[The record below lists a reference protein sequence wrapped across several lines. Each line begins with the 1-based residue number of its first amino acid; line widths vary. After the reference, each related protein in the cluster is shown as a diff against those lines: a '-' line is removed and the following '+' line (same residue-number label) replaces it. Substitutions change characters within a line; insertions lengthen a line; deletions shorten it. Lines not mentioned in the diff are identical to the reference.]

1 VLIELFL
8 PKGPRLNFF
17 IISGLILGFA
27 GVVLIFNHDLSK
39 VIDPSYFWGYAA
51 LFVSIISWAGG
62 SIYSKRKKVDVHPL
76 MGAAVQMFIAGLSQI
91 TAGAVLGEF
100 PSFGFYNQES
110 VLAFTYLMIFGSLF
124 GYVAYIYAISHL
136 PVAFVTTYAYINPVI
151 AIFLGWLVLNEGL
164 NAVII
169 AAAIIILSGVYLV
182 QRGTQ
187 RQIQLKN

>member
-1 VLIELFL
+1 
-8 PKGPRLNFF
+8 
-17 IISGLILGFA
+17 
-27 GVVLIFNHDLSK
+27 
-39 VIDPSYFWGYAA
+39 
-51 LFVSIISWAGG
+51 
-62 SIYSKRKKVDVHPL
+62 
-76 MGAAVQMFIAGLSQI
+76 
-91 TAGAVLGEF
+91 
-100 PSFGFYNQES
+100 
-110 VLAFTYLMIFGSLF
+110 MIFGSLF